1 MPLKPSKSRIV
12 EAVCILLC
20 QKYPEAQMTS
30 GAGKIV
36 SLSYSV
42 VRSFHVCSWAE
53 ANLSVPVEADC
64 ATVQCT
70 ASTTVQQC
78 RAHRGG

>member
-1 MPLKPSKSRIV
+1 
-12 EAVCILLC
+12 
-20 QKYPEAQMTS
+20 MTS

-64 ATVQCT
+64 PTVQCT

-78 RAHRGG
+78 RAHGGD